1 LKNYRRLNEA
11 LANEM
16 SARQQAEQQYY
27 NLVKQEEQLQKEVSN
42 LKNENE
48 KVRQHFEEKV
58 KNLEK
63 CFLEQEPKN
72 QEAIF
77 QLRKENERILAKVE
91 EEYQLKINELYKR
104 LHKTDKKKSNFLSK
118 TSKIIGGVSAI
129 TGLASM
135 IFGVPFLPPIF

>member
-104 LHKTDKKKSNFLSK
+104 LDKTDKKKSNFLSK